1 LESTTI
7 LKTRELQA
15 GKKKRGWSMKKYIAN
30 ERGFSLTELVV
41 TCLIVAVLCLIAL
54 PIYNGIYRQARET
67 AHNANVEQLHKVASI
82 WVLQN
87 PGKSVTWPD
96 YNGYEE
102 LLPQWPEPVLDSG
115 GRDGRG
121 GYMVTIGAD
130 GRIDVVPAARNYG
143 W

>member
-1 LESTTI
+1 
-7 LKTRELQA
+7 
-15 GKKKRGWSMKKYIAN
+15 MKKLKN
-30 ERGFSLTELVV
+30 QKGFTAVELVV
-41 TCLIVAVLCLIAL
+41 VCLIISSLCILAIPA
-54 PIYNGIYRQARET
+54 YNGIHRQARET

-96 YNGYEE
+96 YPGYEE
-102 LLPQWPEPVLDSG
+102 LLPNWPEPQLDSG

-121 GYMVTIGAD
+121 GYMVTVHSD
-130 GRIDVVPAARNYG
+130 GRIDVVPAQKNYG